1 MNINSRL
8 TYTITF
14 DEIGTLAVSALER
27 LSSKAT
33 KKERKSVFRDVK
45 SLLPKPRVVPGHIET
60 LETITIGCDSNGV
73 AVVVATYA
81 VSAFGPN
88 REDPK

>member
-14 DEIGTLAVSALER
+14 DEIGMLAVSALER

-33 KKERKSVFRDVK
+33 KRERKSVFRDVK
-45 SLLPKPRVVPGHIET
+45 YLLPKPSILPGHREQ
-60 LETITIGCDSNGV
+60 LETITIGCDLNGT
-73 AVVVATYA
+73 AVVVATYS
-81 VSAFGPN
+81 VFTVKLKEVTS
-88 REDPK
+88 